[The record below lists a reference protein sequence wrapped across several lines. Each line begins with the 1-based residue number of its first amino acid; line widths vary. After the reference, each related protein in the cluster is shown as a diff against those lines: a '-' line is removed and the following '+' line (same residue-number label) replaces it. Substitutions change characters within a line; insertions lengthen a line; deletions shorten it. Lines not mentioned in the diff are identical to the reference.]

1 MVFVNLFTLSRW
13 WCANQ
18 NSDSV
23 SCVPVRFHLLCW
35 RLFLWFI
42 PIGYCFIYEYL
53 WINCNNIIIEDP
65 SHSIAESC
73 SCQYENASQFYYM
86 LSILYSLFYSLFLFV
101 SSELKSNCFILFR
114 CCWLLLKFYFDR
126 FIYENFVMPL
136 NKLFNV
142 QTRDSISHR
151 TENRK
156 CEQNRRSRNFNSRF
170 QNAVVLLENENEMV
184 KIKCVKKTTH
194 NLYLD
199 VHSILDRVYIV
210 VVSTLEQI

>member
-114 CCWLLLKFYFDR
+114 CCWLLLKFYFDSVL
-126 FIYENFVMPL
+126 YT
-136 NKLFNV
+136 K
-142 QTRDSISHR
+142 ISWCRWINCSMFKRAIQFR
-151 TENRK
+151 TEQKTESVN
-156 CEQNRRSRNFNSRF
+156 
-170 QNAVVLLENENEMV
+170 
-184 KIKCVKKTTH
+184 KIVDLGILILGSKMRLFCWKTKMKW
-194 NLYLD
+194 
-199 VHSILDRVYIV
+199 
-210 VVSTLEQI
+210 